1 MNNAIWRVEFFCL
14 LPLSR
19 VCAQHIKKMEKASRK
34 KHISA
39 AANAIYQPFW
49 LSQEENIH
57 HLFPQLHPSALKVCF
72 EAEYQGKFAG
82 RGS

>member
-1 MNNAIWRVEFFCL
+1 
-14 LPLSR
+14 
-19 VCAQHIKKMEKASRK
+19 MEKACANK
-34 KHISA
+34 NISPVLQMQFI
-39 AANAIYQPFW
+39 NPFG
-49 LSQEENIH
+49 LQEENIH

>member
-1 MNNAIWRVEFFCL
+1 MQYGGLNFSVFCHYQEFVLNIKRKWKRLVE
-14 LPLSR
+14 
-19 VCAQHIKKMEKASRK
+19 K
-34 KHISA
+34 KHFSA